1 MPPSQSQPPKQSQQS
16 ADTPPRP
23 PSHPCC
29 FTTTSTTGS
38 TPPTRHLF
46 KTLLTVLVGPQLRP
60 FLVHAE
66 LFTHL
71 SPFFAA
77 ALNPAYTFSSS
88 GTSTIRLPSTRP
100 DDFEYLVQWAY
111 TRTLTHE
118 ELVERKHPAYFR
130 LIRLWILADELGVE
144 GLGNAVVDFM
154 AGVADRSNSV
164 PTPDD
169 TRVVFGSCES
179 VTAGVGLEGDGEEG
193 EKGEGK
199 GGLGTG
205 VGMGMGMVRE
215 KAKIRDLV
223 VDLFAWKKT
232 DHLVEGHVDSWFV
245 LFPSPPF
252 PELVSRVH
260 GLIRRN

>member
-154 AGVADRSNSV
+154 AGVADRRMKHFSASWSENSNAWIRARRR
-164 PTPDD
+164 D
-169 TRVVFGSCES
+169 RRGGIRRG
-179 VTAGVGLEGDGEEG
+179 GVGSIMNIARGIVLFV
-193 EKGEGK
+193 
-199 GGLGTG
+199 G
-205 VGMGMGMVRE
+205 VGIIARL
-215 KAKIRDLV
+215 A
-223 VDLFAWKKT
+223 
-232 DHLVEGHVDSWFV
+232 
-245 LFPSPPF
+245 
-252 PELVSRVH
+252 
-260 GLIRRN
+260 